1 MANRQLIR
9 ELQAIVGKQYVL
21 HAPEDLL
28 VYEYDATIERGLP
41 EVVVL
46 PATAQQVAEVVK
58 VARRH
63 DLPVVARGAGTG
75 LSGGAI
81 PAKGG
86 VTVAMTRMRRILEV
100 DVENRLAVVEPGV
113 VNLDLS
119 KAVAPHGLYYAPD
132 PSSQKAC
139 TIGGNVAENAGGPHC
154 LAYGVTQNHVLGLEV
169 VLADGS
175 IVWLGGKTADPP
187 GYDLRG
193 VVIGSEGTLA
203 IVTKIIV
210 RLSPLPPATV
220 ALLAVF
226 DQVDQASQAVS
237 TIIGQGIV
245 PAALEMMDKA
255 TMEAVEAAV
264 HAGYPP
270 DAGAVLLIEV
280 DGLEESLGPQ
290 AEQIETVCRE
300 LGARRGARR
309 LLAQDR
315 ERLWAGRKGAF
326 GALGRLAPSYYI
338 LDGTVPRTQ
347 LPARPAGRVRDR
359 REVRPPHRQRL
370 PRRRRQPPPQHPLRR
385 SRARPGGEGAWPPAP
400 RSSRLCV
407 DAGGTITG
415 EHGIGMEKRD
425 FMRWIF
431 SDDDLE
437 AQSRIKIAFGA
448 GDGFNPE
455 KIFPASAGD
464 ADTVSGQRAV
474 IQSLGP
480 TPTSREQPTLVKQT
494 VLHSELESIL
504 GPERVFARE
513 EAASYAVDGIVPQA
527 VALAGHGGRGGGG
540 DAPGRTAR
548 ARPSFLGAAARPWAW
563 ATSPAGTTSPS
574 ASPA

>member
-9 ELQAIVGKQYVL
+9 QLQAIVGKQYVL

-41 EVVVL
+41 EAVVL
-46 PATAQQVAEVVK
+46 PATAQQVSQVVK

-75 LSGGAI
+75 LSGGAV

-86 VTVAMTRMRRILEV
+86 IMIAMARMRRILEV

-113 VNLDLS
+113 INLDVS
-119 KAVAPHGLYYAPD
+119 KAVACHGLYYAPD

-154 LAYGVTQNHVLGLEV
+154 LAYGVTQNHILGLEV

-193 VVIGSEGTLA
+193 LVIGSEGTLA

-210 RLSPLPPATV
+210 RLLPLPPATV
-220 ALLAVF
+220 ALLAIF
-226 DQVDQASQAVS
+226 DEVDQASQAVS
-237 TIIGQGIV
+237 TIIGRGIL

-255 TMEAVEAAV
+255 TIEAVEAAV

-270 DAGAVLLIEV
+270 EAGAVLLIEV
-280 DGLEESLGPQ
+280 DGLPESIRPMAEEV
-290 AEQIETVCRE
+290 ETICRE
-300 LGARRGARR
+300 LGASEVRVGFSP
-309 LLAQDR
+309 QDR
-315 ERLWAGRKGAF
+315 ERLWAGRKGAL

-338 LDGTVPRTQ
+338 LDGTVPRTK
-347 LPARPAGRVRDR
+347 
-359 REVRPPHRQRL
+359 L
-370 PRRRRQPPPQHPLRR
+370 PRVLRGVYEIGEKYGVRIANVFHAGDGNLHPNILFDESQPGQTEKVV
-385 SRARPGGEGAWPPAP
+385 AAGAEIL
-400 RSSRLCV
+400 RLCV
-407 DAGGTITG
+407 EAGGTITG

-431 SDDDLE
+431 SDDDIE
-437 AQSRIKIAFGA
+437 AQSRIKIAFGT

-455 KIFPASAGD
+455 KIFPAGVPRSEVA
-464 ADTVSGQRAV
+464 SRQQAV
-474 IQSLGP
+474 IQSMGP
-480 TPTSREQPTLVKQT
+480 
-494 VLHSELESIL
+494 
-504 GPERVFARE
+504 
-513 EAASYAVDGIVPQA
+513 
-527 VALAGHGGRGGGG
+527 
-540 DAPGRTAR
+540 DAYI
-548 ARPSFLGAAARPWAW
+548 
-563 ATSPAGTTSPS
+563 
-574 ASPA
+574 

>member
-1 MANRQLIR
+1 MANSQLIR

-41 EVVVL
+41 EAVVL

-86 VTVAMTRMRRILEV
+86 VTIAMSRMRRILEV
-100 DVENRLAVVEPGV
+100 DAENRLAVVEPGV
-113 VNLDLS
+113 INLDIS
-119 KAVAPHGLYYAPD
+119 KAVAAHGLYYAAD
-132 PSSQKAC
+132 PASQKAC

-175 IVWLGGKTADPP
+175 IIWLGGKTADRP

-203 IVTKIIV
+203 IVTKVIV
-210 RLSPLPPATV
+210 RLSALPPATV
-220 ALLAVF
+220 ALLAIF
-226 DQVDQASQAVS
+226 DEVDQASQAVS
-237 TIIGQGIV
+237 TIIGQGIL

-280 DGLEESLGPQ
+280 DGLEESLPPQ
-290 AEQIETVCRE
+290 AEQIEGICRE
-300 LGARRGARR
+300 LGAREVRVGFSP
-309 LLAQDR
+309 QDR
-315 ERLWAGRKGAF
+315 ERLWAGRKGAL
-326 GALGRLAPSYYI
+326 GALGRLAPSYFI

-347 LPARPAGRVRDR
+347 LPRVLRGVYEVGEKYGLRIANVFHAGDGN
-359 REVRPPHRQRL
+359 L
-370 PRRRRQPPPQHPLRR
+370 HPNILFDEAEPGQVERAAAAGAEILRI
-385 SRARPGGEGAWPPAP
+385 
-400 RSSRLCV
+400 CV
-407 DAGGTITG
+407 EAGGTITG

-431 SDDDLE
+431 SEDDID
-437 AQSRIKIAFGA
+437 AQARIKIAFGT

-455 KIFPASAGD
+455 KIFPASSAGE
-464 ADTVSGQRAV
+464 AITSQRSV

-480 TPTSREQPTLVKQT
+480 
-494 VLHSELESIL
+494 
-504 GPERVFARE
+504 
-513 EAASYAVDGIVPQA
+513 
-527 VALAGHGGRGGGG
+527 
-540 DAPGRTAR
+540 DAYI
-548 ARPSFLGAAARPWAW
+548 
-563 ATSPAGTTSPS
+563 
-574 ASPA
+574 